1 MVKGRV
7 ISPVFA
13 LCLLLGLNLLNYADR
28 SVLSAL
34 EVKIEGDILAPGD
47 PYAKTKMGALMFA
60 FLVSYMLLAPVFGI
74 LADRWRRWWIVGLGV
89 IGGGLASFGTGLAPA
104 FGVMFL
110 MRVLVGVSEAAYG
123 PAAPTLISDMFAV
136 DRRGRALSWF
146 YLAIP
151 VGSALGYV
159 YGGLVGGMLGWRW
172 AFYLL
177 LVPAVVLGVICFF
190 LTEPKR
196 GQSEGVEVKP
206 LGRAIRFADVWALLR
221 IKSLFWNFAGG
232 TAMTFAIGG
241 IAFFMPRFICSR
253 LSPTGVID
261 DALLSRVN
269 VLFGGVVVVTGLVAT
284 LAGGMLADK
293 LRTRFPGAYLSM
305 SGTAML
311 LGFPMFLGV
320 LFAPFPMAWVF
331 VGLTVFFVF
340 LNTGPSNAAVAN
352 VTHPAIRST
361 AFAVNIFVI
370 HLLGDAISP
379 FLIGVVADVRG
390 KLGDTPA
397 VALQWGFGLVGLAM
411 LLAGVF
417 WLIGSRTLAADTA
430 NASKSLV

>member
-1 MVKGRV
+1 
-7 ISPVFA
+7 
-13 LCLLLGLNLLNYADR
+13 
-28 SVLSAL
+28 
-34 EVKIEGDILAPGD
+34 
-47 PYAKTKMGALMFA
+47 
-60 FLVSYMLLAPVFGI
+60 
-74 LADRWRRWWIVGLGV
+74 
-89 IGGGLASFGTGLAPA
+89 
-104 FGVMFL
+104 
-110 MRVLVGVSEAAYG
+110 
-123 PAAPTLISDMFAV
+123 
-136 DRRGRALSWF
+136 
-146 YLAIP
+146 
-151 VGSALGYV
+151 
-159 YGGLVGGMLGWRW
+159 MLGWRW

-177 LVPAVVLGVICFF
+177 LVPAVVMGVICFF

-261 DALLSRVN
+261 NALLSRVN
-269 VLFGGVVVVTGLVAT
+269 VIFGGVVVVTGLVAT

-379 FLIGVVADVRG
+379 FLIGFVADVRG

>member
-110 MRVLVGVSEAAYG
+110 MRALVGVSEAAYG

-361 AFAVNIFVI
+361 AFAVNNFVI
-370 HLLGDAISP
+370 HVLVAAICAC
-379 FLIGVVADVRG
+379 LIGFVADVRG

-430 NASKSLV
+430 NASKSLI